1 LCGCGSDGDGTGGSG
16 AASATGGSGGTSGGG
31 ASGGTSGG
39 GASGGTSG
47 GGASGGTGGV
57 GGSSSGGYAGIDPN
71 ADCPGKL
78 LPVEAAGHIETVGN
92 GTPGSCT
99 EQALADAVAAVNAVD
114 GGGTVLF
121 DCGGAQ
127 TIQLSKSI
135 FVAKSMILDGG
146 GNITLSGGGAVRV
159 IELDHY
165 LDFTLQRITIRDG
178 FVRAGSENESG
189 AGLLSPWFGTL
200 LVIDATFENNHS
212 ASTDHDVGGGA
223 IYAGGLT
230 KAVIS
235 GCTFTGNSGSTGGG
249 VLSRSTNLTVVDSV
263 FYENSATTY
272 GDGQY
277 GNGGGLYIDR
287 MWLDAPTDFVLCG
300 SVFQS
305 NHAKVHGSALF
316 SYNLEG
322 TGATFDRTTF
332 ADNDM
337 AGSPGGGTGTVYHQG
352 VPLLLVRSTFSTNS
366 TGEHA
371 GGLFLGGGTDATVE
385 NCTFVGNSTPGNAG
399 ALWAGDGNVSVTNC
413 TFAENSADYGPVFF
427 KGDAGAILLTNVI
440 LAQNR
445 TENEFSALAC
455 HDTFDDGGGNI
466 QWPETKRDGS
476 SDLPCTN
483 GVRFADPALVPL
495 ADNGGP
501 TQTLA
506 ISAGS
511 PAIDVAQVCP
521 ELDQRGMPRVGKCD
535 SGAFEFQP

>member
-1 LCGCGSDGDGTGGSG
+1 VPNAGRLAALLGVFAAAVLAGCGGDGD
-16 AASATGGSGGTSGGG
+16 SAEG
-31 ASGGTSGG
+31 ASGGSSGAAG
-39 GASGGTSG
+39 G
-47 GGASGGTGGV
+47 
-57 GGSSSGGYAGIDPN
+57 GGSSGAGASSTGGYTGVDPT
-71 ADCPGKL
+71 ADCSGKL
-78 LPVEAAGHIETVGN
+78 APVEPAGQVETVGD
-92 GTPGSCT
+92 GTTASCT
-99 EQALADAVAAVNAVD
+99 EQALIDAVAAVNATE

-121 DCGGAQ
+121 DCGGAHSIEL
-127 TIQLSKSI
+127 TKSL
-135 FVAKSMILDGG
+135 FVQRSMILDGSG
-146 GNITLSGGGAVRV
+146 SITLSGAGAVRV

-178 FVRAGSENESG
+178 FVPAGSANESG

-200 LVIDATFENNHS
+200 AAIDVTFENNHS
-212 ASTDHDVGGGA
+212 ASVDHDVGGGA

-249 VLSRSTNLTVVDSV
+249 ILSRSTNLTVVDSV
-263 FYENSATTY
+263 FYENSATTF

-305 NHAKVHGSALF
+305 NHAKVHGSAVF

-322 TGATFDRTTF
+322 SGATFDRTTF

-337 AGSPGGGTGTVYHQG
+337 ADSPGGGTGSVYHQG
-352 VPLLLVRSTFSTNS
+352 VRLLLVRSTFSNNS
-366 TGEHA
+366 TGDHA

-385 NCTFVGNSTPGNAG
+385 NCTFNGNTTPGNAG
-399 ALWAGDGNVSVTNC
+399 ALWAGDGAVTVTNC
-413 TFAENSADYGPVFF
+413 TFSNNSADYGPVFF
-427 KGDAGAILLTNVI
+427 KGDAGSIRLTNVV
-440 LAQNR
+440 LASNT

-466 QWPETKRDGS
+466 QWPETKSNGS
-476 SDLPCTN
+476 ADLPCTS
-483 GVRFADPALVPL
+483 GVRFADPGLVPL

-501 TQTLA
+501 TQTMA
-506 ISAGS
+506 TSAGS
-511 PAIDVAQVCP
+511 PAIDVGGQCP
-521 ELDQRGMPRVGKCD
+521 ALDQRGMPRAGPCD
-535 SGAFEFQP
+535 SGAYEYQP